1 MRTITS
7 ILEDLNKNLE
17 EMKGLDASNTEAM
30 DRCLAS
36 DKALKV
42 ELSAAQAAEETER
55 LALQRT
61 VKKEAEKGHQFSIVR
76 FIEGAMSGNMT
87 GFEAEMAAAGAEEYR
102 RIGLSQ
108 RGKVIPSVL
117 LSRDVHGQNVTT
129 NGEGGYLAITT
140 QRYIEDVKE
149 KLVVAAMGASYLT
162 DLVGNVSLPSV
173 GNVQATFLAE
183 GASAPTRVADVANV
197 ILTPRGIRA
206 NMVTTRDLMKQT
218 SLDVERILM
227 DRLSDAEAA
236 CIDKEALKAISTAA
250 SSAGSSLTWANAVAM
265 ETAINSANA
274 NRGSM
279 GYVLSASAWGTA
291 KTTLKASGVS
301 GYILDGNQINGYKA
315 DYSNLLASGVIGV
328 FGNFQDLYIGR
339 WGGIDLLV
347 DPFTLGDTGEIKI
360 QLFSY
365 ADAKVAFAK
374 SFSKLASGSGSGS
387 GVGA

>member
-1 MRTITS
+1 MRTITA
-7 ILEDLNKNLE
+7 ILEDLDRNLQ

-117 LSRDVHGQNVTT
+117 LRDVHGQNVTT

-387 GVGA
+387 GAGA

>member
-55 LALQRT
+55 IALQRT

-117 LSRDVHGQNVTT
+117 LRDVHGQNVTT
-129 NGEGGYLAITT
+129 SAEGGYLAITT

-183 GASAPTRVADVANV
+183 GASAETKKASVANV

-387 GVGA
+387 GAGA

>member
-61 VKKEAEKGHQFSIVR
+61 IKKEAAKGNQFSIVR

-108 RGKVIPSVL
+108 RGKVIPSAL
-117 LSRDVHGQNVTT
+117 LRDVHGQNVGT

-279 GYVLSASAWGTA
+279 GYVLSAAAWGTA

-328 FGNFQDLYIGR
+328 FGNFQDFYIGR

-365 ADAKVAFAK
+365 ADAKVAYAK

>member
-117 LSRDVHGQNVTT
+117 LRDVHGQNVGT
-129 NGEGGYLAITT
+129 NDEGGYLAITT

-183 GASAPTRVADVANV
+183 GASATTKKADVANV
-197 ILTPRGIRA
+197 VLTPRGIRA

>member
-1 MRTITS
+1 
-7 ILEDLNKNLE
+7 
-17 EMKGLDASNTEAM
+17 
-30 DRCLAS
+30 
-36 DKALKV
+36 
-42 ELSAAQAAEETER
+42 
-55 LALQRT
+55 
-61 VKKEAEKGHQFSIVR
+61 
-76 FIEGAMSGNMT
+76 
-87 GFEAEMAAAGAEEYR
+87 
-102 RIGLSQ
+102 
-108 RGKVIPSVL
+108 
-117 LSRDVHGQNVTT
+117 
-129 NGEGGYLAITT
+129 
-140 QRYIEDVKE
+140 
-149 KLVVAAMGASYLT
+149 
-162 DLVGNVSLPSV
+162 
-173 GNVQATFLAE
+173 
-183 GASAPTRVADVANV
+183 
-197 ILTPRGIRA
+197 
-206 NMVTTRDLMKQT
+206 MVTTRDLMKQT

-279 GYVLSASAWGTA
+279 GYVLSAAAWGTA

-301 GYILDGNQINGYKA
+301 GYILDGNQINGYRA

>member
-55 LALQRT
+55 IALQRT
-61 VKKEAEKGHQFSIVR
+61 IKKEAAKGNQFSIVR

-108 RGKVIPSVL
+108 RGKVIPSAL
-117 LSRDVHGQNVTT
+117 LRDVHGQNVGT

-183 GASAPTRVADVANV
+183 GAAASTKVADVANV

-374 SFSKLASGSGSGS
+374 SFSKLASGSDSGS
-387 GVGA
+387 GAGA

>member
-55 LALQRT
+55 IALQRT
-61 VKKEAEKGHQFSIVR
+61 IKKEAAKGNQFSIVR

-108 RGKVIPSVL
+108 RGKVIPSAL
-117 LSRDVHGQNVTT
+117 LRDVHGQNVGT

-387 GVGA
+387 GAGA